1 MTMNTAWELQKSRGM
16 RNRTQ
21 LLRQKQ
27 IDLAAREKKAVA
39 MQMKQAACEKKL
51 RQIAKLPASYE
62 EVIPSVQQMVS
73 QEIVLNQNQ
82 ADALLEACARAEE
95 DEKAMVEE
103 EHEEFEVVED
113 FVTVPAKAVY
123 ADAWELVN

>member
-1 MTMNTAWELQKSRGM
+1 
-16 RNRTQ
+16 
-21 LLRQKQ
+21 
-27 IDLAAREKKAVA
+27 LAAREKKAVA

>member
-21 LLRQKQ
+21 L
-27 IDLAAREKKAVA
+27 
-39 MQMKQAACEKKL
+39 L